1 LQKVLGSGIFGPSDV
16 FAGQFWMGVAV
27 KISIVVP
34 AFNEEKLLGASL
46 GSISDAA
53 RVFTERGWAHELIVC
68 DNNST
73 DRTTEIARAA
83 GAKVV
88 LEPVNQIARARNT
101 GAAAAT
107 GDWLLFVDADSRPT
121 RGLFEDAAAAMATGL
136 YLAGGVTVRLD
147 GSHLIAGFVTGLWNC
162 LSRIFKWVAGSF
174 IFCETTAFREIG
186 GFDTNLYA
194 SEEINLSKRLKRL
207 AQEKG
212 RRLVILHRHPLATSD
227 RKLHLYSYGEYAR
240 FLTRTLWHWGGTVRD
255 QKSCHIWYDGR
266 R

>member
-1 LQKVLGSGIFGPSDV
+1 ME
-16 FAGQFWMGVAV
+16 AGV

-34 AFNEEKLLGASL
+34 AYNEEKLLGASL
-46 GSISDAA
+46 GSIGAA
-53 RVFTERGWAHELIVC
+53 AGAFTERGWAHELIVC
-68 DNNST
+68 NNNST
-73 DRTTEIARAA
+73 DRTAEVARAA

-88 LEPVNQIARARNT
+88 FEPVNQIARARNT
-101 GAAAAT
+101 GAAAAA
-107 GDWLLFVDADSRPT
+107 GDWLIFVDADSRPT
-121 RGLFEDAAAAMATGL
+121 RGLFEDSATAIATGR

-174 IFCETTAFREIG
+174 IFCEAASFQEIG

-207 AQEKG
+207 AREK
-212 RRLVILHRHPLATSD
+212 RRKLIILHRHPLATSD
-227 RKLHLYSYGEYAR
+227 RKLHLYSYGEYLR
-240 FLTRTLWHWGGTVRD
+240 FLIRTVWHWGGTVKDR
-255 QKSCHIWYDGR
+255 KACHIWYDGR